1 MTYDGLATQREASH
15 RDYRSANA
23 QVSDVDDVLQQLT
36 RDCDLPEVTADLGC
50 DTSLTCR
57 RAREKSRT

>member
-15 RDYRSANA
+15 RDYRSAKA

-57 RAREKSRT
+57 FAREKSRT